1 VGDQP
6 TSDRDD
12 RLRLQGRKLQALLQE
27 AQDIR
32 ARASVGQCKDPEG
45 DARRLK
51 EIQALHREL
60 SRGYQSDLSD
70 TLLQVLPQLKDQ
82 PPPKA

>member
-1 VGDQP
+1 MGDGP
-6 TSDRDD
+6 GSERDD
-12 RLRLQGRKLQALLQE
+12 RLRLQGKKLQELLQE

-32 ARASVGQCKDPEG
+32 ARASVGQCTDPEG

-70 TLLQVLPQLKDQ
+70 TLLKVLPKLKDQ
-82 PPPKA
+82 PPPTA